1 MDNLVRH
8 HIVELDLCNICKAA
22 VEDPLHIILGCL
34 EVEKVWSDHAWFCQA
49 VSSPPVDFI
58 DLLSRFL
65 QVSDDNKAEF
75 FICMAWG
82 PWNRWNNLRLG
93 LPSPLLD
100 RIVTQAAKLL
110 QDFINAQDALSV
122 CSIATPPNFWCP
134 SNSLGFKANFDS
146 AIFSNSHSAS
156 MGVVIHNGHGEVII
170 AMAKCIPPPNPIAE
184 VKAMACR

>member
-8 HIVELDLCNICKAA
+8 HIVELDLCNICKAVA
-22 VEDPLHIILGCL
+22 EDPLHTILGCL

-75 FICMAWG
+75 FIYMAWG
-82 PWNRWNNLRLG
+82 PWNRQNNLRLG

-100 RIVTQAAKLL
+100 RIVT
-110 QDFINAQDALSV
+110 
-122 CSIATPPNFWCP
+122 
-134 SNSLGFKANFDS
+134 
-146 AIFSNSHSAS
+146 
-156 MGVVIHNGHGEVII
+156 
-170 AMAKCIPPPNPIAE
+170 
-184 VKAMACR
+184 